1 MTNQITKAAPSD
13 KTGMMFRARQA
24 VDLPEVQAIIQ
35 QLGKHG
41 LGVFIPHA
49 HTSDGFVPLPR
60 DVISMES
67 DLKVSFVTTDDPILD
82 DATVVGWVWD
92 SHAARVAAACACR
105 GNHFP
110 GNCSSKVHSEAH
122 GKNS

>member
-1 MTNQITKAAPSD
+1 MTNQLTKLEPND
-13 KTGMMFRARQA
+13 KTGMMLKARQA
-24 VDLPEVQAIIQ
+24 VDSPEIQAIIQ

-49 HTSDGFVPLPR
+49 HTSEGFVPLPR

-67 DLKVSFVTTDDPILD
+67 DLKVSFVTADDPILG

-92 SHAARVAAACACR
+92 SDAARVAAACACR

-110 GNCSSKVHSEAH
+110 GNCSYKVRTEAH
-122 GKNS
+122 DQNG